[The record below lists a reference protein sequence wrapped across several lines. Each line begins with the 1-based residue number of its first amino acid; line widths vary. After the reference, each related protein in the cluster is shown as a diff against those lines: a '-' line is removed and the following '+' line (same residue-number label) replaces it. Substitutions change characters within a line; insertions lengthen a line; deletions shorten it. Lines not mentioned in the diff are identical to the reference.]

1 MRVSCNCRDRML
13 AVVLV
18 CLPAGVSAFEDDGW
32 SNDHYI
38 ASEEWKESAVDI
50 PRWPQQDDLLE
61 VSIDRAGFPF
71 RVYTD
76 PQSLTIG
83 DDGVVRYVLVIVSS
97 SGAWNTSFEGML
109 CKKGEYRRYAYG
121 SGQQWHR
128 LAGSPWQRI
137 FADGRDAYRY
147 ILYRDY
153 LCDVG
158 GPNPDVSDILRRIR
172 YNRGSFLDD

>member
-18 CLPAGVSAFEDDGW
+18 CLPAGATAFEDDGW

-38 ASEEWKESAVDI
+38 PSEQWKESAVDI
-50 PRWPQQDDLLE
+50 PRWPEQDDLLE
-61 VSIDRAGFPF
+61 VSIGRAGFPF

-76 PQSLTIG
+76 PESLTIG
-83 DDGVVRYVLVIVSS
+83 ADGVVRYVLVIVSS
-97 SGAWNTSFEGML
+97 SGAWNTSFEGIL

-121 SGQQWHR
+121 SGRQWHR

-137 FADGRDAYRY
+137 FEGGRDVYRY

-153 LCDVG
+153 LCDAAG
-158 GPNPDVSDILRRIR
+158 ANPGVSDILRRIR